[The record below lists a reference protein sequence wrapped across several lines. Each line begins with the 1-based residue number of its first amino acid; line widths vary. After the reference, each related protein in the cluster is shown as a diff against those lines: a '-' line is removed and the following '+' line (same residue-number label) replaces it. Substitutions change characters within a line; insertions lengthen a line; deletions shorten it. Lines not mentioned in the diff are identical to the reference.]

1 MWPTAVQA
9 RARYYGLCIVTSALA
24 PLSLLHPVVRIPDSD
39 FRASDSVPRIPDIGL
54 APPDFRN
61 FRTTSGCPPPHSSGR
76 PTSLGHS
83 PGSSAPHPPRLWSG
97 PVSCPYSRT
106 RAGCSVLRDLRNLR
120 AMSVLSSWFL
130 KSTDLSPGYFPVFRL
145 LRWNLPL
152 GHMSCYVRNCIVT

>member
-24 PLSLLHPVVRIPDSD
+24 PLSLPHPVVRIPDSD
-39 FRASDSVPRIPDIGL
+39 FRASDSVPRVPDIGL

-61 FRTTSGCPPPHSSGR
+61 FRTTSGCPPPRSSGR

-83 PGSSAPHPPRLWSG
+83 PGSSDPHPPRLWSG

-106 RAGCSVLRDLRNLR
+106 RAGCSILRDLR

-152 GHMSCYVRNCIVT
+152 GHMSCHVRNCIVT

>member
-24 PLSLLHPVVRIPDSD
+24 PLSLPHPVVRIPDSD
-39 FRASDSVPRIPDIGL
+39 FQASDSVPRVPDIGL
-54 APPDFRN
+54 APPDDLRLSPSSFIGSTNLPRA
-61 FRTTSGCPPPHSSGR
+61 FARLLPPH
-76 PTSLGHS
+76 
-83 PGSSAPHPPRLWSG
+83 PRASG
-97 PVSCPYSRT
+97 PDLCLSVFSDP
-106 RAGCSVLRDLRNLR
+106 GWVLVLRDLRNLR

-152 GHMSCYVRNCIVT
+152 GHMSCHVRNCIVT